1 MSATPTAPGR
11 LSQRAGPTR
20 RVAMLV
26 YPDAQILDIS
36 GPLEVFARTA
46 RWLCEQRITTQPAY
60 VVDLI
65 GTVPGPVRTSSGI
78 QVLAMHAYDDAPPVD
93 TLLVTGGM
101 GYAALCSDARLL
113 QWLQQQANAVRRLG
127 SICTG
132 AMILAAAGLLDGR
145 AATTHWRYLDR
156 LAAAAPGCT
165 VREDVLYVRD
175 GNIVTSAGVTAGIDL
190 ALSIVE
196 EDHGQATAVAVAEE
210 LVVYRRR
217 SAGQPQLSRFLQ
229 AERRND
235 RFGQL
240 QLWVLDRLAEDLS
253 VERLAEA
260 ARMSPRNFS
269 RRFKAE
275 HGMTPAAFVTRLRVE
290 EACRRIEAGP
300 GLLKDI
306 ARQCGFGDEQALR
319 RAVRRE
325 LGVLPGEL
333 WLDRQA
339 QSSAGAAVDR

>member
-1 MSATPTAPGR
+1 MSAPSILPAR
-11 LSQRAGPTR
+11 LSPRAGPAR

-46 RWLCEQRITTQPAY
+46 RWLCEHHVTPQPAY
-60 VVDLI
+60 IVDLI

-78 QVLAMHAYDDAPPVD
+78 EVLATYGYEDAPPVD

-101 GYAALCSDARLL
+101 GYAALCGDARLL
-113 QWLQQQANAVRRLG
+113 HWLQRQATSVQWLG

-132 AMILAAAGLLDGR
+132 AMILAAAGLLEGR

-165 VREDVLYVRD
+165 VRDDELYVRD

-190 ALSIVE
+190 ALSMVE
-196 EDHGQATAVAVAEE
+196 EDHGQSIAVAVAEE

-240 QLWVLDRLAEDLS
+240 QLWMLDHLAEDLS
-253 VERLAEA
+253 VERLADA

-290 EACRRIEAGP
+290 EACRRIEAGS

-306 ARQCGFGDEQALR
+306 ARQCGFGDEQSLR
-319 RAVRRE
+319 RSVRRQ
-325 LGVLPGEL
+325 LGVLPGQL
-333 WLDRQA
+333 WLDRQ
-339 QSSAGAAVDR
+339 SSAARPAADL